1 MFGISEDGMDQPLP
15 KEEHVK
21 PKGSF
26 SPAFRGQAA
35 ILAVVMAVCSAGAYS
50 YHEHTVAKQATDQN
64 AQMLQS
70 LKSTNAQVE
79 QLTAKLNDLT
89 APRPVAEAPVVPAA
103 AKPSAGAVGTHKGTA
118 HRAVRRDDPRWKKF
132 QEQIDAQNQ
141 AIDAQG
147 KAIDSTRSD
156 LTSALNGAKAE
167 LGDSIARTHGELV
180 ALQRKGE
187 KNYYEFDIDKSKQ
200 FSNHGSVGIKL
211 RKANDKHQYADLE
224 LMVDDR
230 SLTKKHVNIY
240 EPTTF
245 YSADS
250 EMPIQIVINGI
261 SKDHIRGY
269 VVEPKYRR
277 NELTAMSQ
285 QQANSQDAQQSPQ
298 TQPRQKL
305 SLPR

>member
-1 MFGISEDGMDQPLP
+1 MYETLP
-15 KEEHVK
+15 EEEHV
-21 PKGSF
+21 PAKGSF

-35 ILAVVMAVCSAGAYS
+35 ILAVAMAVCGAGAYS
-50 YHEHTVAKQATDQN
+50 LHEHNVAREATDQN
-64 AQMLQS
+64 AQMMQS
-70 LKSTNAQVE
+70 LKSTNAQIE
-79 QLTAKLNDLT
+79 QLTTKLNDLT
-89 APRPVAEAPVVPAA
+89 APKRVAELPVQPTYI
-103 AKPSAGAVGTHKGTA
+103 KPSARSSAHKTIA
-118 HRAVRRDDPRWKKF
+118 RHRAMRRDDPRWKKL
-132 QEQIDAQNQ
+132 QEQLDAQNK

-156 LTSALNGAKAE
+156 LTSALNGAKSE

-187 KNYYEFDIDKSKQ
+187 KNYYEFDINKAKV
-200 FSNHGSVGIKL
+200 FAYHGSVGIKL
-211 RKANDKHQYADLE
+211 RKANDKHQYADLD
-224 LMVDDR
+224 LMIDDH
-230 SLTKKHVNIY
+230 SLTKKHVNIF

-277 NELTAMSQ
+277 NDLTAMSQ
-285 QQANSQDAQQSPQ
+285 QQTTSQDAAQPSQA
-298 TQPRQKL
+298 QPRQKL

>member
-1 MFGISEDGMDQPLP
+1 MYEPLP
-15 KEEHVK
+15 EEEPVRGKET
-21 PKGSF
+21 F
-26 SPAFRGQAA
+26 SPKFRFQAA
-35 ILAVVMAVCSAGAYS
+35 LLVVALAVCGAGAYS
-50 YHEHTVAKQATDQN
+50 VHEHSVAKDATDQN
-64 AQMLQS
+64 AQMMAS
-70 LKSTNAQVE
+70 LKSTNAQIE
-79 QLTAKLNDLT
+79 QLTAKLNELT
-89 APRPVAEAPVVPAA
+89 APKPAPQAQPDAEAGYSY
-103 AKPSAGAVGTHKGTA
+103 AKPSARPTA
-118 HRAVRRDDPRWKKF
+118 ARHTVRHRAKIRRDDPRWKKM
-132 QEQIDAQNQ
+132 QEQLDAQNK

-156 LTSALNGAKAE
+156 LTNALNGAKTE

-187 KNYYEFDIDKSKQ
+187 KNYFEFDIYKGKQ
-200 FSNHGSVGIKL
+200 FVNKGSVGIKL

-277 NELTAMSQ
+277 NELTAMQ
-285 QQANSQDAQQSPQ
+285 QQNAAPSADGQPQ
-298 TQPRQKL
+298 QPRQRL